1 MRILLFFIFLTFT
14 TGGVS
19 TPFNFLYAQTND
31 LLFED
36 LAREFKELDVDYE
49 GEGRGLDSVDEETE
63 EFDDVQEE
71 SEDFEDIEDTEDRS
85 IDSVEEEDEVGE
97 ALEPDDTQDEVAETE
112 DDYFDDVEEV
122 ADSDNLY
129 EEEIEDE
136 VRDLANDE
144 ELTSE
149 PSYEVYDTEDRS
161 IDSVEEETYE
171 VELSDDGEEY
181 DSEAYDV
188 EDGYEGDPYN
198 EEDVAYDEY
207 EDDAFVDES
216 LSEENVIDNIVSESI
231 LEDETRNI
239 ASEEEVEGSYEEDM
253 AYEDE
258 EYREVASDGLNSP
271 DLELETYLDDIFS
284 RYSDRLDQ
292 SRWEEMIGNEKVKEI
307 YPIQPGD
314 TLWDISTTLFGSG
327 YFWPKIWQIN
337 SVILN
342 PHFILSGGQIRF
354 TSGSVSEGPR
364 LDLVTGEAGVE
375 EDILSS
381 SSLIPNLPPA
391 QETRFSNLPSSLP
404 GMNLNLLDT
413 QGTRKPSSFDT
424 ANFADGIEN
433 TPIYLTSYLTTR
445 KPPSYGTIVSIEE
458 WDTVASTNQ
467 HVYIEGRGLSIGSH
481 YVVFNDD
488 EKVDHPTRTSSA
500 GFIVTIL
507 GVVNILELVDE
518 RQNLYRARVTKAVA
532 PVAVGSN
539 IGEDDPSLRYNLS
552 KTNQS
557 GSFTSTVVS
566 GYAGDDRVFVG
577 MNEVLFLD
585 MGEEHGVRTGDMIQ
599 IVENNRIGDNKKL
612 KSKKV
617 VGTAKVVKTTP
628 RRATAIVLT
637 TKDVIRPGDY
647 AEPL

>member
-1 MRILLFFIFLTFT
+1 M
-14 TGGVS
+14 GGVS
-19 TPFNFLYAQTND
+19 TPFSFLYAQTND
-31 LLFED
+31 LLFDD
-36 LAREFKELDVDYE
+36 LAREFEDLDIDYE
-49 GEGRGLDSVDEETE
+49 EGDRGLDSVDEETE
-63 EFDDVQEE
+63 EFDDPQEE
-71 SEDFEDIEDTEDRS
+71 SEDFEEIEDTEDRS
-85 IDSVEEEDEVGE
+85 IDSVEEDEVSE
-97 ALEPDDTQDEVAETE
+97 ALESDDTQNEVEETE
-112 DDYFDDVEEV
+112 DNYFDDVEEV
-122 ADSDNLY
+122 ADSEDLY
-129 EEEIEDE
+129 DEVEGE
-136 VRDLANDE
+136 VRDLASDE
-144 ELTSE
+144 EITSD
-149 PSYEVYDTEDRS
+149 PSYEVYD
-161 IDSVEEETYE
+161 SVEEDETYE

-181 DSEAYDV
+181 DSETYDV
-188 EDGYEGDPYN
+188 ESGYEGDPYA
-198 EEDVAYDEY
+198 EDAVVYDEY
-207 EDDAFVDES
+207 EDDSFVDEN
-216 LSEENVIDNIVSESI
+216 LNEENVIDDIVSESI
-231 LEDETRNI
+231 LEDESRNI
-239 ASEEEVEGSYEEDM
+239 ASEEEAEDSYEEDM
-253 AYEDE
+253 AYEGE
-258 EYREVASDGLNSP
+258 EYREIASDGLNSP
-271 DLELETYLDDIFS
+271 DLELEAYLDDIFS
-284 RYSDRLDQ
+284 KYSDRLDQ

-354 TSGSVSEGPR
+354 TSGSASEGPR

-404 GMNLNLLDT
+404 GMNLNLPDT
-413 QGTRKPSSFDT
+413 QGTRKPSSFDA

-445 KPPSYGTIVSIEE
+445 KPASYGTIVSAEE

-467 HVYIEGRGLSIGSH
+467 HVYIEGRGLSIGRH

-518 RQNLYRARVTKAVA
+518 KQNLYRARVTKAVA

-566 GYAGDDRVFVG
+566 GYAGNDRVFVG

-599 IVENNRIGDNKKL
+599 IVENNKIGDNKQL

-637 TKDVIRPGDY
+637 TKDVIRPGDH